1 MSNNKKSITNEK
13 ELFKIATQY
22 ILPEYNLANSEVEQI
37 KIKETDKHRAVY
49 KVTKDSRTYCLKKIY
64 FDEKHLLFMYSAMQ
78 WLYKN
83 NFKVP
88 ILLKT
93 KTGNRF
99 VKKNNFIFILTPW
112 VPGCKC
118 DFDNQEHLNK
128 AAENLALMH
137 KATTNFVPIKGA
149 FLKEGY
155 DNLYISINKHF
166 NKLLT
171 CYNLANKKKDRFS
184 KIFLEYF
191 EDNIELA
198 KFALEVSSSI
208 NLEKLSKSLCHGD
221 YVNKN
226 LLIDKKDIYMIDFD
240 KCACDYSMT
249 DLSYFLRRLLK
260 RSETNW
266 DFDTAKN
273 IIMSYHKNK
282 ALTND
287 DLRYLMVYLAFPQK
301 YWRISRDYF
310 ASISKC
316 NKTASREELLSTVS
330 KTQNQKKMVEDFKIF
345 FLKEFN
351 IQF

>member
-1 MSNNKKSITNEK
+1 MSSNKKSITKEK
-13 ELFKIATQY
+13 ELFQIATQY
-22 ILPEYNLANSEVEQI
+22 ILPEYNLTNAEVEQI

-49 KVTKDSRTYCLKKIY
+49 KITKNSKTYCLKKIY

-83 NFKVP
+83 NFNVP

-99 VKKNNFIFILTPW
+99 VKKKNFIFILTPW
-112 VPGCKC
+112 VPGSKC
-118 DFDNQEHLNK
+118 DFDNKEHLNK
-128 AAENLALMH
+128 AAKNLALMH

-208 NLEKLSKSLCHGD
+208 NFEKLSTSLCHGD

-226 LLIDKKDIYMIDFD
+226 LLINNDDIYMIDFD
-240 KCACDYSMT
+240 KCSYDYSMT

-266 DFDTAKN
+266 DFETAKE
-273 IIMSYHKNK
+273 IIMSYHQNK
-282 ALTND
+282 PLTRD
-287 DLRYLMVYLAFPQK
+287 DLKYLMVYLAFPQK

-316 NKTASREELLSTVS
+316 NKKSSRDDLLSTVL
-330 KTQNQKKMVEDFKIF
+330 KTENQKIMVEKFKIF
-345 FLKEFN
+345 FNEEFN
-351 IQF
+351 ILF